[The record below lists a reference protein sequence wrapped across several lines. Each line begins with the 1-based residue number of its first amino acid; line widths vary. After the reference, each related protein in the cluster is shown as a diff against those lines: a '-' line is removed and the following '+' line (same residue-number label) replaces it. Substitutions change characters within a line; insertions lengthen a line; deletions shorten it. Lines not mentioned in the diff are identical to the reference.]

1 MDNRDIDIMNVYW
14 DYFNELRDLQ
24 TSESRMNGCREEGV
38 LIDAILSA
46 VLTIFKVKETRK

>member
-24 TSESRMNGCREEGV
+24 TSESRMNGCHEEGV